1 MTVRVLVVDDSSFF
15 QHRLKDIINENPELK
30 VVGIASNGREAVDKA
45 RDLKP
50 DIITMDFEMPVMDG
64 VTAIKLIMA
73 ERKVPIL
80 MFSSLTYEGARI
92 TLEALAA
99 GALDFMAKDFA
110 EVSRNSVALKQKLHE
125 RLLTLSRTGQHF
137 VSHTAQYPVSPSPV
151 AKAASAA
158 PLVPVPIVPVPITR
172 SSLTSSPIE
181 TARSYS
187 PISSSA
193 PLINSLGVPVSA
205 QVRNIVPNVAI
216 ARASRLVVAPDTY
229 RLKRQP
235 HLIVIGAS
243 TGGPV
248 ALTDVLTKLPQ
259 NFPRPIVLVQHMPE
273 HFTKAFAERLNKLCN
288 IRVREAVDGDVLEPG
303 LALLAPGGKQLMLD
317 KRNGGS
323 VRVFV
328 DDDRVTYKPSLD
340 ITFGSAANL
349 FGDKVLG
356 IVLTGMGADGC
367 KGARL
372 LKELNSELWS
382 QDEASCVIYGMPMA
396 VARAGLTDRVL
407 SLGDIGE
414 RLARE
419 VM

>member
-1 MTVRVLVVDDSSFF
+1 MTFRVLVVDDSSFF
-15 QHRLKDIINENPELK
+15 QHRLKEIINEHPELK

-45 RDLKP
+45 KDLKP

-92 TLEALAA
+92 TLDALAA
-99 GALDFMAKDFA
+99 GALDYIAKDFA
-110 EVSRNSVALKQKLHE
+110 EVSRNSAGLKQKLHE
-125 RLLTLSRTGQHF
+125 RLIALARVGQNSLA
-137 VSHTAQYPVSPSPV
+137 VSKPIIAEAVRKFTNNVSSPIGAARAYSPIPSCN
-151 AKAASAA
+151 
-158 PLVPVPIVPVPITR
+158 PLVPN
-172 SSLTSSPIE
+172 LQSP
-181 TARSYS
+181 
-187 PISSSA
+187 
-193 PLINSLGVPVSA
+193 PVSA
-205 QVRNIVPNVAI
+205 QIHNIVPYVAM
-216 ARASRLVVAPDTY
+216 AKPSSLYAAPDSY

-235 HLIVIGAS
+235 KIIVIGAS

-248 ALTDVLTKLPQ
+248 ALTDLLLQLPK
-259 NFPRPIVLVQHMPE
+259 NFPQPIVLVQHMPE
-273 HFTKAFAERLNKLCN
+273 NFTKAFAERLNKQCN
-288 IRVREAVDGDVLEPG
+288 IRVREAVDGDILEPG

-317 KRNGGS
+317 KRNGGC
-323 VRVFV
+323 VRILT
-328 DDDRVTYKPSLD
+328 DDERVTYKPSLD
-340 ITFGSAANL
+340 ITFGSAANN

-372 LKELNSELWS
+372 LKEAGSELWS

-407 SLGDIGE
+407 SLSDIGS

-419 VM
+419 VI